1 VIAQIKSKLT
11 LPIAAALLISC
22 ATTEDRGEFQE
33 STDPSIEQLIGEVQV
48 EDPEALVQQGK
59 INEAAMLY
67 LKIASKASD
76 PQRQSLQLK
85 GIHLLIT
92 EKSYEIANNLISEMD
107 SAKLN
112 TDQLTHYAYLNAKLS
127 NYARN
132 AEESLQ
138 WLDYIK
144 NENYLKFTTEIDAL
158 KLMIS
163 IYELASDSK
172 SAILTRIK
180 LEPFLTS
187 ETDIIANQQAISR
200 DLLLI
205 NEEEIQNING
215 LEDSVR
221 GIAWLELAMLVKKS
235 KNPFRLGSQLA
246 SWKELNPSNP
256 IRMEIIAALAPQI
269 TDEQIKIENIALL
282 LPLSGPF
289 KKPAS
294 AIRDGFMA
302 NYYAED
308 SAENKPTIRIYNSA
322 SKELSLIDTYQR
334 AVSEGADIIVGPLR
348 KKSVDLLA
356 KSGVIQSPTLV
367 LNRFENEDFYVKNFY
382 QFALSPEMEA
392 QQTAQ
397 RAWADGHNRAAIIFP
412 ENNWGNRVA
421 TAFKE
426 EWEELGGEI
435 VSKNSYKSKKN
446 DFSKPIKALL
456 AIDKSHERKNNL
468 AKLFRTKLN
477 FEPRRRQDIDF
488 IFMAAFPRQAR
499 LIPPQL
505 KFFHAG
511 KLPIYSTSHSF
522 SGKIN
527 RKKDRDLNSLIVGDM
542 PWTLTGTKNNNTKMQ
557 IYRTWPNKSK
567 QFNRFYAF
575 GNDAYA
581 VLHYLNWLR
590 GNSQS
595 RLQGQTGNL
604 HMNESNQ
611 ILRELSW
618 AKFKNG
624 KPILLPAT
632 ARIDN

>member
-1 VIAQIKSKLT
+1 MIAQIKSKLT

>member
-1 VIAQIKSKLT
+1 MIAQIKTKLA
-11 LPIAAALLISC
+11 LPIIAVLLISC
-22 ATTEDRGEFQE
+22 ATTKDRDEQADA
-33 STDPSIEQLIGEVQV
+33 TDPTLDQLTGEVQI
-48 EDPEALVQQGK
+48 EDPEALVRQGQTH
-59 INEAAMLY
+59 EAAMLY
-67 LKIASKASD
+67 LKIASKATD
-76 PQRQSLQLK
+76 PERQSLQLK
-85 GIHLLIT
+85 GIHLLIND
-92 EKSYEIANNLISEMD
+92 KSYEIADSLISEID
-107 SAKLN
+107 ASKLN

-127 NYARN
+127 VNERN

-144 NENYLKFTTEIDAL
+144 DESYQKFANDIDAL

-163 IYELASDSK
+163 IYELASDNQ
-172 SAILTRIK
+172 SAILMRIK
-180 LEPFLTS
+180 LEPFLTT
-187 ETDIIANQQAISR
+187 EADIIANQQAIIR

-205 NEEEIQNING
+205 DEAVIQKISG
-215 LEDSVR
+215 LEESVR

-235 KNPFRLGSQLA
+235 KNPFRLGNQLA
-246 SWKELNPSNP
+246 SWKELNPTNP
-256 IRMEIIAALAPQI
+256 VRNEIIAALAPQQ

-308 SAENKPTIRIYNSA
+308 SSENRPTIRVYNSA
-322 SKELSLIDTYQR
+322 NKEQSVIETYQR
-334 AVSEGADIIVGPLR
+334 AVSEGADIVVGPLR

-356 KSGVIQSPTLV
+356 SSSDIQIPTLV
-367 LNRFENEDFYVKNFY
+367 LNTLEDEDFYVKNFY

-412 ENNWGNRVA
+412 ENKWGKRVIS
-421 TAFKE
+421 AFKD
-426 EWEELGGEI
+426 EWEKLGGEV
-435 VSKNSYKSKKN
+435 VSENSYKTKKN
-446 DFSKPIKALL
+446 DFSDPIKTLL
-456 AIDKSHERKNNL
+456 AIDKSHERKRNL
-468 AKLFRTKLN
+468 ARLFKTKLN

-511 KLPIYSTSHSF
+511 NLPIYSTSHSF

-527 RKKDRDLNSLIVGDM
+527 HKKDRDLNSLIVGDM
-542 PWTLTGTKNNNTKMQ
+542 PWTLTSTKNNNTKLQ

-567 QFNRFYAF
+567 QFNRFFAF
-575 GNDAYA
+575 GNDAYY

-595 RLQGQTGNL
+595 RLQGETGNL

-618 AKFKNG
+618 ARFKRG
-624 KPILLPAT
+624 KPQLLPAT
-632 ARIDN
+632 ARLDN